1 MGKTRLKV
9 GVFVIVSFVI
19 LATAILWLAGS
30 RFLQPG
36 DTYSIIFSKSVSGLL
51 PGAAVEYQG
60 VTVGKVEKIR
70 LTPDI
75 PPRVAVTIFLEP
87 ETPVRQDTVAL
98 LVGSFVTGI
107 QIIELEGGSAE
118 APPLQSGGTIP
129 VKEGE
134 LEAFRDSASQIAEA
148 LLNTLTRIEQD
159 ILSEENRA
167 AISTFLQNVA
177 LLTENLRV
185 TFAEVAT
192 PETRA
197 SLKAMVDNLAQAAA
211 GIRNITETVNQD
223 GKVTMVQI
231 RETAN
236 ATETLAKEVA
246 QLTRRVDQLLVDN
259 RNEMNQVFTNLA
271 ETSRRLRETVDT
283 IRRDPSVVLWGSRLP
298 EKEIPDK

>member
-19 LATAILWLAGS
+19 IAGAILWLAGS

-36 DTYSIIFSKSVSGLL
+36 DSYSIIFSKSVSGLL

-70 LTPDI
+70 LTPDM

-87 ETPVRQDTVAL
+87 ETPVRQDTTAL
-98 LVGSFVTGI
+98 LVGSLVTGI

-118 APPLQSGGTIP
+118 APPLQAGGTIP
-129 VKEGE
+129 VKGGE
-134 LEAFRDSASQIAEA
+134 FEAFRDSASQIAET

-167 AISTFLQNVA
+167 AIGTFLQNVA

-185 TFAEVAT
+185 SFAEVAT

-211 GIRNITETVNQD
+211 GIKNITETVSQD

-231 RETAN
+231 RETAD
-236 ATETLAKEVA
+236 ATETLAREVA
-246 QLTRRVDQLLVDN
+246 QLTRRIDQLLVEN
-259 RNEMNQVFTNLA
+259 RNQLGQMFTNLA
-271 ETSRRLRETVDT
+271 DTSRRLNETVDT
-283 IRRDPSVVLWGSRLP
+283 IRRDPSVVVWGSRVP